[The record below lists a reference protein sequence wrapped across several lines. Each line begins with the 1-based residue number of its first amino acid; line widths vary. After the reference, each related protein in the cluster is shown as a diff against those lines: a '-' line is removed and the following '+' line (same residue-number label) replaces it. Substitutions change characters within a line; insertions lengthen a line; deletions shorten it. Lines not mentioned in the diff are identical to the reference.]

1 MNKEQRDRGSI
12 VSNFLSGIAVILS
25 LLSLGFSGFTAY
37 QVFTLQEKIAAI
49 SNNAS
54 TGAVSENPPPETTTA
69 PVSPAAPDTTGT
81 APAAT
86 GIQPGQFVQSA
97 VGNKGQ
103 VELLAVKR
111 IADPESKTRDVVNVQ
126 MRLRRLAAEVSPA
139 TDAIYVAGT
148 KARNPDTSET
158 YEAVSYKRSSGT
170 VNFYSI
176 RRNASSDA
184 YVWLRIPEGVTAVDI
199 FIPDTGEFKNVPI
212 AN

>member
-1 MNKEQRDRGSI
+1 M
-12 VSNFLSGIAVILS
+12 SNFLSGIAVIIS

-37 QVFTLQEKIAAI
+37 QVFTIQEKIAAI
-49 SNNAS
+49 NNNAS

-69 PVSPAAPDTTGT
+69 PVSSAAPDTTAT

-97 VGNKGQ
+97 VGNKGR

-111 IADPESKTRDVVNVQ
+111 ITDPEAKTRDVVNVQ
-126 MRLRRLAAEVSPA
+126 MRVRRLAAEVSPN
-139 TDAIYVAGT
+139 DAINVGGT

-158 YEAVSYKRSSGT
+158 YEPVGYKRSSGS
-170 VNFYSI
+170 VNLYFV

-212 AN
+212 AS